1 MESILHKPLPLLLAS
16 FQHYVPWKKWS
27 NKLLYYSL
35 VLIKFMGY
43 TLLYLQDLDKPNSS
57 QLKII
62 IFTSAKKLCQEPTK
76 PQE

>member
-27 NKLLYYSL
+27 SKLLYYSL

-43 TLLYLQDLDKPNSS
+43 TLLFTGLKLTKLIPIKDHNIHFSWKAVSETYL
-57 QLKII
+57 
-62 IFTSAKKLCQEPTK
+62 K